1 LAWKAGPSP
10 PEGSAPHS
18 PAQIKSAAVFL
29 QDQKES
35 RKPHMRK
42 RVEVNSERGQTMTE
56 FALVLPLLVMLL
68 FGIIQ
73 FGVAFN
79 NYITLTD
86 AVRAGA
92 RQGSVSR
99 QLANPVG
106 ATETKLRAAAT
117 DLKAA
122 DLQVSVTSTWESG
135 EQVQVSAS
143 YPYSI
148 KLLGMTIKSGRMHST
163 TTERVE

>member
-1 LAWKAGPSP
+1 
-10 PEGSAPHS
+10 
-18 PAQIKSAAVFL
+18 
-29 QDQKES
+29 
-35 RKPHMRK
+35 
-42 RVEVNSERGQTMTE
+42 MTE
-56 FALVLPLLVMLL
+56 FALVLPLLVLLL

-73 FGVAFN
+73 FGITFN

-92 RQGSVSR
+92 RQGAVSR
-99 QLANPVG
+99 HLANPEG
-106 ATETKLRAAAT
+106 ATEQKVRDAAT
-117 DLKAA
+117 DLKPA

-135 EQVQVSAS
+135 EEVEVSAS

-148 KLLGMTIKSGRMHST
+148 KLLGMTIKSGRMHSA